1 MCVYGVVLINILV
14 LQLGPPNKNS
24 WLRPA
29 STNPQPTTTSL
40 HKSHT
45 TTTNIHQNHHHWG
58 QKKTHKTSNTTT
70 TPPLPLWP
78 KINHSLQPLHIR
90 NHQPLHNPESD
101 PSLPHSSRI
110 SNPSLLHS
118 SRHNHSLDCLLLYHI
133 FSTTLSMEWTR
144 LWSFN
149 GLSES
154 GLKKSRNPLS
164 SLLSPLGPADSSI
177 FFTQLDRTHFAMEP
191 RRFAL
196 EKGRRWERERRN
208 RGTRV
213 GPVGY

>member
-1 MCVYGVVLINILV
+1 MNL
-14 LQLGPPNKNS
+14 
-24 WLRPA
+24 
-29 STNPQPTTTSL
+29 TTSFRL
-40 HKSHT
+40 KQTHRPIRPPPQTHNQPPQAYINPKQPPQTSTKT
-45 TTTNIHQNHHHWG
+45 TTTG
-58 QKKTHKTSNTTT
+58 EKKKPHKTSNTTT

-118 SRHNHSLDCLLLYHI
+118 SRHNHSLYCLLLYHI

-208 RGTRV
+208 RGTRE
-213 GPVGY
+213 GY